1 MTKSTTALQNQ
12 EERAS
17 SKLYRVYWKLY
28 LTDLCEKLDIYPS
41 ERMRRQL
48 HKEFKEYLGYKSTAG
63 MTEEQMSL
71 FLYEVLA
78 AAASE
83 LGIFIRSSL
92 KQPKDIQEMPLQDSW
107 KYL

>member
-1 MTKSTTALQNQ
+1 VK
-12 EERAS
+12 
-17 SKLYRVYWKLY
+17 
-28 LTDLCEKLDIYPS
+28 
-41 ERMRRQL
+41 RQL

-78 AAASE
+78 TAASE

-92 KQPKDIQEMPLQDSW
+92 KQPENIQEMPLSESW
-107 KYL
+107 EYL